1 MQIAHGHCMASRRDE
16 IADTLRQ
23 RVLTG
28 LHFGTIGPGD
38 RLPSVRA
45 LESELD
51 ADPRV
56 ILAAYR
62 RLEGEGLVELRPR
75 SGIYVAPT
83 SFVSGE
89 MLPQTAEWVVDV
101 LVQALGRGIPAIE
114 LPERM
119 RRCLETLRLRA
130 ACLECNQ
137 DQITDLC
144 AELHRDYGL
153 ETHGTDIDA
162 LRAGEMPHEVRRA
175 DLLVTTSFHGPEVQ
189 QLAKQLS
196 KPWIVVSLRAD
207 YLAEVSRLL
216 SRGPVYFVVADL
228 RFAAKLP
235 RIFSTSTDVANL
247 RVLVANGTDLH
258 GLPESAPI
266 YVTHAARS
274 TLDELE
280 LPGHVMPAM
289 RMFSAES
296 ARQLLTFIIKSNVA
310 AMLARESA
318 QT

>member
-1 MQIAHGHCMASRRDE
+1 MATRRDQ
-16 IADTLRQ
+16 IADTLRR

-28 LHFGTIGPGD
+28 LHFGTLHPGD

-45 LESELD
+45 LESELN

-83 SFVSGE
+83 SMVSGE
-89 MLPQTAEWVVDV
+89 MLPQTSEWVVDV

-119 RRCLETLRLRA
+119 RRCLETLRIRA

-137 DQITDLC
+137 DQITGLC
-144 AELHRDYGL
+144 TELHQDYGL
-153 ETHGTDIDA
+153 ETHGTEVEA
-162 LRAGEMPHEVRRA
+162 LRGGEIPLEVRRV
-175 DLLVTTSFHGPEVQ
+175 DLLVTTSFHAAEVQ
-189 QLAKQLS
+189 PIAKGLG
-196 KPWIVVSLRAD
+196 KPLIVVSLRAD
-207 YLAEVSRLL
+207 LLQEVERMLTQ
-216 SRGPVYFVVADL
+216 GPMYFVVTDP

-235 RIFSTSTDVANL
+235 RIFSSASSLANL
-247 RVLVANGTDLH
+247 HPLVVGKDDLTQ
-258 GLPESAPI
+258 LPDSAPV
-266 YVTHAARS
+266 YVMQAARA
-274 TLDELE
+274 LLGDLE
-280 LPGHVMPAM
+280 FPGHIMPAM
-289 RMFSAES
+289 RAFSVES

-310 AMLARESA
+310 AMLARDSA
-318 QT
+318 HA